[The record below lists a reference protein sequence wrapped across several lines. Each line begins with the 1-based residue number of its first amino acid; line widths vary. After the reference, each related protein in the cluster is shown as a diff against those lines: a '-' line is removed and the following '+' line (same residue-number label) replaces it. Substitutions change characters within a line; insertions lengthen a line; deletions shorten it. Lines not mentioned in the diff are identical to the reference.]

1 MSQQLV
7 QYLAAFAQRY
17 LESTAETRAAIQSI
31 REQVSSMSQFD
42 SAPILQQLASLE
54 ARLSQQGEQIGALI
68 ARADSA
74 DGRINDQ
81 TAVITALA
89 GKVAELVEAGQ
100 ADLSGLPALS

>member
-7 QYLAAFAQRY
+7 QYLATLAQSHIALRDA
-17 LESTAETRAAIQSI
+17 LRTLT
-31 REQVSSMSQFD
+31 EQVAQMNTFD
-42 SAPILQQLASLE
+42 PTPILQQLASLE